1 MSADCRRH
9 RLHRSAGHQH
19 GRGRTGLLYRSSGA
33 VQRAEGT
40 GAGQTGPGVG
50 RLYPGPVQRD
60 AARADTLRRRYAAPG
75 HGLRHA
81 VWLPEAADAE
91 RRNHPRDD
99 ARAPKAGRA
108 APLLRRLVRGLYP
121 AVQGGGRGGPQ
132 EEEDLRALAPRWER
146 LWDVISGNCFLR
158 GRGLTL
164 FFAGR
169 FPKHYLKI
177 LVVRS

>member
-91 RRNHPRDD
+91 RGHHQRNAVRPR
-99 ARAPKAGRA
+99 KGERA
-108 APLLRRLVRGLYP
+108 APLLRGQFCGLCA
-121 AVQGGGRGGPQ
+121 AVQG
-132 EEEDLRALAPRWER
+132 
-146 LWDVISGNCFLR
+146 R
-158 GRGLTL
+158 GRVS
-164 FFAGR
+164 
-169 FPKHYLKI
+169 
-177 LVVRS
+177 LVFRVEQIKQNTT